1 MPVNVYTSDNDR
13 VVHTDYVDPWTVT
26 DLLNTFPEQKALGE
40 SFKQPI
46 IIVVDLLSTQ
56 RIPPG
61 VVRGREAPLLRNEHV
76 KHIIVVGG
84 PAIAKVV
91 GEVILKVVGFKEAQF
106 FQTREAA
113 MQALQKSLAQT
124 NLGETVVN
132 H

>member
-13 VVHTDYVDPWTVT
+13 VVHMDYVDPWTVT

-46 IIVVDLLSTQ
+46 IIVVDLLGTQ

-106 FQTREAA
+106 FQT
-113 MQALQKSLAQT
+113 
-124 NLGETVVN
+124 
-132 H
+132 